1 MMMNTLEIQEFSRTV
16 WDFYSRHSRVLPWRE
31 TDNPYHILVSEVM
44 LQQTQIQRVLPKYA
58 EWLQNFPDIQT
69 LAEASLSDVLSA
81 WSGLGYN
88 RRAKALKET
97 AGVIASHYGGEVPVR
112 VEDLRK
118 LPGIGPYTAGAVY
131 TFSTNKPSIII
142 ETNIRAVYLYH
153 FFSRRRET
161 IHDKEILP
169 VIAHTLDTKNPRY
182 WYYALMDYGAW
193 IKKTYGSLN
202 AKSKH
207 YMRQT
212 PFKGSRRE
220 VRGKLLKEVLHSGS
234 LKTTEF
240 MTKYKLDESI
250 TVSVVREL
258 EREKYIVEDGG
269 ELRIAGEEDVV

>member
-1 MMMNTLEIQEFSRTV
+1 MMIDTLEIQEFSRKV

-97 AGVIASHYGGEVPVR
+97 AGVIASRYGGEVPVR
-112 VEDLRK
+112 VEDLLK

-131 TFSTNKPSIII
+131 TFSTNKPSVII

-153 FFSRRRET
+153 FFSKRRET
-161 IHDKEILP
+161 VHDKEILP
-169 VIAHTLDTKNPRY
+169 IIEHTLDGENPRH

-202 AKSKH
+202 ARSKH
-207 YMRQT
+207 CTQQT

-220 VRGKLLKEVLHSGS
+220 IRGKVLKELLQSGS

-240 MTKYKLDESI
+240 MKKYKLDESI

-258 EREKYIVEDGG
+258 EKEKYIVEDGG
-269 ELRIAGEEDVV
+269 ELRITGEEDMV